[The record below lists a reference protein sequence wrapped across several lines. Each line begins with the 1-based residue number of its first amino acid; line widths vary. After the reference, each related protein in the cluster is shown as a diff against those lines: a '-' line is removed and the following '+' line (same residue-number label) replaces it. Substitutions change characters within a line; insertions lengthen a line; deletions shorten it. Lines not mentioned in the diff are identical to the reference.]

1 MSFFENITEKAKQ
14 YANIAADKATALAE
28 AAADKAK
35 DVKETAQLNMA
46 IKTEQREMEKNY
58 RAIGQWFV
66 SEYEGEVPD
75 AVKDVVAAIEASKA
89 KVEEMEATLAAKS
102 AADEEAVVEEDGQ
115 VPQLKVCPVCGTAT
129 NSRFCPE
136 CGAEVEPK
144 TEEAPVE
151 EPAAPAE
158 PETPAGSLFL
168 LFYYRV
174 VPCARRSYSS
184 WRSYTSTSP
193 SLFTSAAIFSVMVI
207 VF

>member
-89 KVEEMEATLAAKS
+89 KVEEMEAALAAKS
-102 AADEEAVVEEDGQ
+102 AADEAVVEEDGQ
-115 VPQLKVCPVCGTAT
+115 VPELKVCPLCGTAT

-158 PETPAGSLFL
+158 PETPAE
-168 LFYYRV
+168 
-174 VPCARRSYSS
+174 PQE
-184 WRSYTSTSP
+184 
-193 SLFTSAAIFSVMVI
+193 
-207 VF
+207 

>member
-89 KVEEMEATLAAKS
+89 KVEEMEAALAAKS

-115 VPQLKVCPVCGTAT
+115 VPVCGTAT

-158 PETPAGSLFL
+158 PETPAE
-168 LFYYRV
+168 
-174 VPCARRSYSS
+174 PQE
-184 WRSYTSTSP
+184 
-193 SLFTSAAIFSVMVI
+193 
-207 VF
+207 